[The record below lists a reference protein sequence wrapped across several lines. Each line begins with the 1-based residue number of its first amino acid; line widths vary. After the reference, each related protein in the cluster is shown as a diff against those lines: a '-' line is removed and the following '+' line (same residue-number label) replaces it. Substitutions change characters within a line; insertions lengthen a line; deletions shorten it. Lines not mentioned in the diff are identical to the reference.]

1 MMEWCLPKRRPPPP
15 RVCLPSPVKP
25 FSRLAEHLLVR
36 QAVKLGLAPSST
48 LGALNSSSSSGGGGS
63 SSSGSGSG
71 SGGIN
76 GNGEASSSSGGGGSS
91 SGGSGSSR
99 AVAASLFSGIYAV
112 GDNPAADVRGA
123 NTAGTP
129 WVSVL
134 VRTGVWQGQGAKNS
148 ETDPAHVAVDDVLG
162 AVQAGLHRTRLARWH
177 SMR

>member
-1 MMEWCLPKRRPPPP
+1 
-15 RVCLPSPVKP
+15 LPSPVKP

-48 LGALNSSSSSGGGGS
+48 LGALNSSSSGVGGVGVGGGG
-63 SSSGSGSG
+63 
-71 SGGIN
+71 GGIN
-76 GNGEASSSSGGGGSS
+76 GNGEASSSSGGSS
-91 SGGSGSSR
+91 SSDGAGASR
-99 AVAASLFSGIYAV
+99 AAAASLFSGIYAV

-134 VRTGVWQGQGAKNS
+134 VRTGVWQGRGAKNS
-148 ETDPAHVAVDDVLG
+148 DTDPAHVVVHDVLG